1 MRLLGSLRSAT
12 WALAPPMITLGPIL
26 AQRPPPGPV
35 VAGPCSCGLKKARG
49 EVRGSLS
56 VVPIIFVRQ
65 LWATTAAWVHG
76 GLAVVLSKRPFRVFR
91 LVTCPNFKF
100 EMTNGRLLTDVS
112 YEGQGRGHRPTRRPE
127 ESSENAVHML
137 RKWTGTC
144 QGRWCGVL
152 MVLRSAQSFVSNQTA
167 VMVQVSR
174 PRLNHQTATRC
185 KI

>member
-1 MRLLGSLRSAT
+1 MGPGAT
-12 WALAPPMITLGPIL
+12 YDH
-26 AQRPPPGPV
+26 PGPHPCPTAT
-35 VAGPCSCGLKKARG
+35 AGACGGQPVLMRPQKARG
-49 EVRGSLS
+49 GVRGSLS
-56 VVPIIFVRQ
+56 VVPIIFVPRP
-65 LWATTAAWVHG
+65 WATTAAWVHG

-100 EMTNGRLLTDVS
+100 EMTNGRLLTDVR

-127 ESSENAVHML
+127 GSSENAVHML

-152 MVLRSAQSFVSNQTA
+152 MVLCSAQNFVCNPTA

-174 PRLNHQTATRC
+174 PRLNHRTATRC
-185 KI
+185 KN